1 MCGRYQSNNEDEML
15 EIIRINSLLYDE
27 LMLNEMKYDKEI
39 YPSNVVPI
47 ITQDRKLVLSKWGF
61 DKWDGKGII
70 INARSETLAS
80 SRFFSPHLKEGR
92 CIIPAKGYFEW
103 LKQAN
108 GPSIKYMFNS
118 TELNYMYLAGLV
130 KRINDK
136 ESTFTIIT
144 KEANPDIN
152 FIHDRMPLIFDQE
165 KMEKWLFAPLD
176 TSMLNEESIKV
187 EYQNAL

>member
-1 MCGRYQSNNEDEML
+1 MCGRYQSNNEVEML

-92 CIIPAKGYFEW
+92 CIIPAKVI
-103 LKQAN
+103 LN
-108 GPSIKYMFNS
+108 G
-118 TELNYMYLAGLV
+118 
-130 KRINDK
+130 
-136 ESTFTIIT
+136 
-144 KEANPDIN
+144 
-152 FIHDRMPLIFDQE
+152 
-165 KMEKWLFAPLD
+165 
-176 TSMLNEESIKV
+176 
-187 EYQNAL
+187 